1 MSETVKLDELFSA
14 GTSGASAPTT
24 VKLDAL
30 FGQQDFNFKPGEKEL
45 QFAKDVGGNLAKTA
59 GGVATNLAALTDMI
73 VSLPGQML
81 GIGGDMGMRVRAAA
95 AGIDRRTAAQMA
107 QRFSHQ
113 ISDPLSNPLKKLMSV
128 FGYGEKYDAS
138 DVATVM
144 NKAGSLISA
153 GGEWVEKQTNG
164 ALLKE
169 DVESLVNALMGAAG
183 SKGTAMV
190 VDPKLKALGTSK
202 PEPAVPGG
210 PAPTQ
215 GPESYGPAVEDAKVV
230 REPPG
235 APAPAAA
242 PAVDPYLNWLER
254 KQRETSVAE
263 QDRFRNAEQRAYDL
277 MQRGANKAEV
287 DRAVAKDAMLGEAL
301 AAVRARRGQ
310 AAGASSG
317 AYVRGQEGE
326 FVGGRPEFVGP
337 SRPDVTVSALMDV
350 PQIAMGGDP
359 RLPAPPRRIPY
370 GPLAVGAVGG
380 TVALNE
386 LFNGGDGRDAAVAG
400 LAAMTFGDLAK
411 TGEATPL
418 SALRERSP
426 YTLKTI
432 DRLPQNRFEF
442 TREQVMQQLN
452 RPDVGKAEKDI
463 LLGVLGDREKITAKE
478 LMMGFRERTGDFE
491 LKPKE
496 VSDYADYGLD
506 AIGRGGRLNN
516 ELADQF
522 GLDRESS
529 PSRTTIYDSPVELG
543 DANHFADPNYFAH
556 TRSFDEGGV
565 RHVVEIQ
572 SDLAQKVKP
581 ALTPERVAELEKRF
595 DGLEELHSIID
606 EAQTAWANGRTNL
619 RQIEE
624 MLAPYKDRI
633 YAAANMEV
641 PTRVLPEDLL
651 RVSKTAYTNTS
662 RHMDE
667 VSSQLSGQISPAR
680 RAELEQI
687 VKVQSGIENFWSK
700 IFYATGR
707 AGDYDFFKGLE
718 KVNKEKQALSDLLG
732 HDDQHLMLESKLLK
746 NLNDAGY
753 EGSQLADKFYQEV
766 SRNWTPEQVAS
777 YERGYVDI
785 SEGIVDW
792 LLAHRNEISPEA
804 ADVMRGVLNRYART
818 KVEGAQVAMA
828 ESKSK
833 LQRQGAEAVRPMLKD
848 WYKRVVREELDQAA
862 KIQED
867 ARTGAR
873 AYADLDAKHPTAER
887 IYGDDIARLEGIA
900 EKAGV
905 VRFATADTVAKVEGW
920 PDTRAARESQLAD
933 AQKRLTSAEDT
944 VAALEAI
951 KRGETPKD
959 AYYSAL
965 KIADPEGFA
974 SVAKHVD
981 AEIAY
986 AQETLRET
994 KLQFDRTKSN
1004 WGDQP
1009 RFRPEHQS
1017 IYDRY
1022 QKDIEKFLTKDL
1034 GGKPYTDSAGHTW
1047 IEVPLPKDPVTKRP
1061 GGPKQMLGFADPKM
1075 LAGIAALGLTGL
1087 IAANWEDVPGTLRT
1101 AGMAAVAGLGMI
1113 AAGRGGTLA
1122 EWARAAGH
1130 TAEKTIGNISAEVR
1144 TMSPELLRSWTRFE
1158 WQSLVR
1164 QHRAT
1169 QAAAG
1174 FVNAFNALADDQRG
1188 ILARAVMSGK
1198 DKNVHAAL
1206 AAIGRPELGAEWAKV
1221 RAQLNELGGELKA
1234 AGLLKGLK
1242 ADYFPRVV
1250 TDIDGLIDALGREG
1264 GDLLERRL
1272 AEANRASIKKTGDPL
1287 GALEAS
1293 LIVNKYLEEAIRRPG
1308 GLGKAGFLKKRTIEE
1323 VTDELMP
1330 FYASPGEALSLYM
1343 RSASRQIE
1351 RAKFFGKNLVRDAE
1365 TGQMNIDDSIGRV
1378 VNDLGDKLNR
1388 EQRARLEDLLRT
1400 RFGPG
1405 ERSAD
1410 RVTQAYR
1417 NITQGVL
1424 LGNPFSA
1431 LGQLADVGVTAAMH
1445 GVFPTIRALWQ
1456 TVQEARASATGKG
1469 RGEAGRFNM
1478 DDMGLVDRI
1487 ADEFVTT
1494 VKNPWMVKGVEIS
1507 TANFAEKT
1515 LKWSGFNFTDEFGK
1529 LVNMNAAANSLRTK
1543 AKSPSGRA
1551 ELAARYGEYFGTDFT
1566 KLVDD
1571 LAAGR
1576 KSPLVG
1582 EAVFREL
1589 SDVQPLTKLEMPQA
1603 YVGTP
1608 SARFLFTMKSWMIKQ
1623 MNLVRERGVREM
1635 ASGDPARARRGAEFL
1650 LRYVVLAG
1658 TAGATMDMLRNWLM
1672 GRGASIDWG
1681 DVPENVL
1688 KTFGF
1693 GQYVRDK
1700 AAQGKPLE
1708 AVVGTALPPYKI
1720 FDQIMAQDPAAISAV
1735 PVVGRFIYEH
1745 FGGGKEKAAER
1756 DAKAKRAAERANDP
1770 MAKLEAAER
1779 KREKEL
1785 DRGTR

>member
-14 GTSGASAPTT
+14 GTPGAPAPTT

-138 DVATVM
+138 NVATVM

-169 DVESLVNALMGAAG
+169 DVESLVNALMGAVG

-202 PEPAVPGG
+202 PGPATPGG

-386 LFNGGDGRDAAVAG
+386 LFNGGDGKDAAVAG
-400 LAAMTFGDLAK
+400 LAAMTFADLAK

-452 RPDVGKAEKDI
+452 RPDVSKAEKYI

-496 VSDYADYGLD
+496 VGDYADYGLEAIDRKTAVHQDEARMEYPMDMLRSWLGD
-506 AIGRGGRLNN
+506 AN
-516 ELADQF
+516 AP
-522 GLDRESS
+522 
-529 PSRTTIYDSPVELG
+529 PSRTTVYNLPEGISTKHLEAAISKLPGGHTY
-543 DANHFADPNYFAH
+543 FPNSWGH

-572 SDLAQKVKP
+572 NNQAQYAERALRALGDVKENPRMTALATGAEKFHDTINSVKSTTTDIADAFDQYI
-581 ALTPERVAELEKRF
+581 ALYEPLVQEDVKLRIGKDMYVSL
-595 DGLEELHSIID
+595 LELH
-606 EAQTAWANGRTNL
+606 EAGKSTA
-619 RQIEE
+619 
-624 MLAPYKDRI
+624 PKP
-633 YAAANMEV
+633 EV
-641 PTRVLPEDLL
+641 
-651 RVSKTAYTNTS
+651 
-662 RHMDE
+662 
-667 VSSQLSGQISPAR
+667 
-680 RAELEQI
+680 
-687 VKVQSGIENFWSK
+687 F
-700 IFYATGR
+700 
-707 AGDYDFFKGLE
+707 
-718 KVNKEKQALSDLLG
+718 QALRSFASDGRYEEIYDLVRNG
-732 HDDQHLMLESKLLK
+732 YRESPTSIK
-746 NLNDAGY
+746 D
-753 EGSQLADKFYQEV
+753 
-766 SRNWTPEQVAS
+766 PEQL
-777 YERGYVDI
+777 RGF
-785 SEGIVDW
+785 GI
-792 LLAHRNEISPEA
+792 AAEEA
-804 ADVMRGVLNRYART
+804 AYRETRRLAAR
-818 KVEGAQVAMA
+818 ENGHLAAQ
-828 ESKSK
+828 EYKK
-833 LQRQGAEAVRPMLKD
+833 LEPITKD
-848 WYKRVVREELDQAA
+848 WYKRVVREELDAAAQARENPEWMKA
-862 KIQED
+862 KIELE
-867 ARTGAR
+867 R
-873 AYADLDAKHPTAER
+873 AEWQLQNDIERVGNLYPDMVEATRDTVAKRKAALEKIPQMLTP
-887 IYGDDIARLEGIA
+887 GDKI
-900 EKAGV
+900 
-905 VRFATADTVAKVEGW
+905 RFATADTVAKVEGW
-920 PDTRAARESQLAD
+920 PDARAARESQLAD

-1164 QHRAT
+1164 QHKAT

-1221 RAQLNELGGELKA
+1221 RAQLNELGAELKA

-1378 VNDLGDKLNR
+1378 VNDLGNRLNR

-1478 DDMGLVDRI
+1478 DDMGLADRI

-1529 LVNMNAAANSLRTK
+1529 LVNMNAAANALRAK
-1543 AKSPSGRA
+1543 AKSPGGRA

-1582 EAVFREL
+1582 EAIFREL
-1589 SDVQPLTKLEMPQA
+1589 SDAQPLTKLEMPQA

-1608 SARFLFTMKSWMIKQ
+1608 SGRFLYTMKSWMIKQ
-1623 MNLVRERGVREM
+1623 MSLVRERGLREM
-1635 ASGDPARARRGAEFL
+1635 ASSDPARARRGAEFL

-1658 TAGATMDMLRNWLM
+1658 SAGATVTMLQNWLM
-1672 GRGASIDWG
+1672 GRAVEMVWG

-1688 KTFGF
+1688 KTFGL
-1693 GQYVRDK
+1693 GQYVRNK
-1700 AAQGKPLE
+1700 IAQGKPIE
-1708 AVVGTALPPYKI
+1708 ALVGVATPPYRI
-1720 FDQIMAQDPAAISAV
+1720 FDQILDQDPEAIAAI
-1735 PVVGRFIYEH
+1735 PVVGKVIYEH

>member
-1 MSETVKLDELFSA
+1 MSDTVKLDELFARPSTHDGLPALENPDGTYSTELSITVTNPRLNGGKPTNIPSLWGRKVLNEDAAVEQALKSGRKYDSFPTVDAAVTAAKKRSEA
-14 GTSGASAPTT
+14 GGAGAPTSPTT

-45 QFAKDVGGNLAKTA
+45 QFAKDLGGNLAKTA
-59 GGVATNLAALTDMI
+59 GGVASNLAAFTDMV

-95 AGIDRRTAAQMA
+95 AGIDRRTAAQMG

-113 ISDPLSNPLKKLMSV
+113 ISDPLSNPLKKLMGL
-128 FGYGEKYDAS
+128 FGYGDKYDAS

-169 DVESLVNALMGAAG
+169 DVESLTNALMGAMG

-190 VDPKLKALGTSK
+190 IDPKLKALGTSK
-202 PEPAVPGG
+202 PVPAQPGG

-215 GPESYGPAVEDAKVV
+215 GPESYGPAVEDAKIV
-230 REPPG
+230 REPAGG
-235 APAPAAA
+235 APAADVP
-242 PAVDPYLNWLER
+242 PVVDAYASWLER
-254 KQRETSVAE
+254 KHRATSVAE

-277 MQRGANKAEV
+277 MQRGADKASV
-287 DRAVAKDAMLGEAL
+287 DRAVAKDQMLGEAL
-301 AAVRARRGQ
+301 AAMRARRGQ

-317 AYVRGQEGE
+317 AFVRGQEGD

-380 TVALNE
+380 AMALNE
-386 LFNGGDGRDAAVAG
+386 LFGEGSSGRDAAVAG
-400 LAAMTFGDLAK
+400 LAAMTFADMAKMGD
-411 TGEATPL
+411 ATPL

-452 RPDVGKAEKDI
+452 RPDVGKAEKEI
-463 LLGVLGDREKITAKE
+463 LLGVLGDKEEISAKD

-496 VSDYADYGLD
+496 IDQYATYGLESIDRLSDTD
-506 AIGRGGRLNN
+506 AVLYNDLVEHGIP
-516 ELADQF
+516 A
-522 GLDRESS
+522 ES
-529 PSRTTIYDSPVELG
+529 PNAPTAARTTVYQSPIELG
-543 DANHFADPNYFAH
+543 DANHFGDPNYFAH

-572 SDLAQKVKP
+572 SDLAQKAGKV
-581 ALTPERVAELEKRF
+581 LTAEE
-595 DGLEELHSIID
+595 
-606 EAQTAWANGRTNL
+606 
-619 RQIEE
+619 
-624 MLAPYKDRI
+624 
-633 YAAANMEV
+633 
-641 PTRVLPEDLL
+641 
-651 RVSKTAYTNTS
+651 VSK
-662 RHMDE
+662 
-667 VSSQLSGQISPAR
+667 L
-680 RAELEQI
+680 
-687 VKVQSGIENFWSK
+687 
-700 IFYATGR
+700 
-707 AGDYDFFKGLE
+707 
-718 KVNKEKQALSDLLG
+718 QAMLG
-732 HDDQHLMLESKLLK
+732 SID
-746 NLNDAGY
+746 
-753 EGSQLADKFYQEV
+753 
-766 SRNWTPEQVAS
+766 
-777 YERGYVDI
+777 
-785 SEGIVDW
+785 
-792 LLAHRNEISPEA
+792 
-804 ADVMRGVLNRYART
+804 
-818 KVEGAQVAMA
+818 A
-828 ESKSK
+828 ESKILWELKDKLKEPMSNMKVLDELQEMPAFYEALRRGENNSDALIIRRLRELGVRAEEARSK
-833 LQRQGAEAVRPMLKD
+833 LKQSADVESVRPMLKD
-848 WYKRVVREELDQAA
+848 WYKRVVREELDQVA
-862 KIQED
+862 KQRED
-867 ARTGAR
+867 ALTGAK
-873 AYADLDAKHPTAER
+873 AYRDLDTRHSPAER
-887 IYGDDIARLEGIA
+887 IYGDDVSRLERIA
-900 EKAGV
+900 EEKSV

-920 PDTRAARESQLAD
+920 PKGLVMEPGKTAKTDALGGTIHVGSIKDIEGNKDFGEFKYTGNIRTRDGHRIEVEMESTGRRTSMHEGPFWVAEP
-933 AQKRLTSAEDT
+933 ASNRL
-944 VAALEAI
+944 
-951 KRGETPKD
+951 K
-959 AYYSAL
+959 
-965 KIADPEGFA
+965 
-974 SVAKHVD
+974 
-981 AEIAY
+981 EIAFKELG
-986 AQETLRET
+986 AKEAL
-994 KLQFDRTKSN
+994 
-1004 WGDQP
+1004 
-1009 RFRPEHQS
+1009 RPEHQG

-1022 QKDIEKFLTKDL
+1022 QKEVEKFLTKDL
-1034 GGKPYTDSAGHTW
+1034 GGKPYTDSSGHTW
-1047 IEVPLPKDPVTKRP
+1047 IEVPLPKDPITKRP
-1061 GGPKQMLGFADPKM
+1061 GGPTQMLGYGRTDM
-1075 LAGIAALGLTGL
+1075 MAGIAALGLTGL
-1087 IAANWEDVPGTLRT
+1087 ILTNWDDVPGTLRS
-1101 AGMAAVAGLGMI
+1101 AGIAAVAGLGMI

-1174 FVNAFNALADDQRG
+1174 FVNAFNALAPDQRG

-1198 DKNVHAAL
+1198 DKAVYAAL

-1221 RAQLNELGGELKA
+1221 RTQLNELGGELKA

-1242 ADYFPRVV
+1242 ADYFPRIV
-1250 TDIDGLIDALGREG
+1250 TDIDGLLDAIGREG

-1378 VNDLGDKLNR
+1378 VNDLGGKLNR
-1388 EQRARLEDLLRT
+1388 EQRVRLEELLRT
-1400 RFGPG
+1400 RFAAG

-1417 NITQGVL
+1417 NVTQAVL

-1456 TVQEARASATGKG
+1456 TVQEARASARGSG
-1469 RGEAGRFNM
+1469 RGDLGRFNM

-1507 TANFAEKT
+1507 TANFADKA

-1529 LVNMNAAANSLRTK
+1529 LVNMNAAANGLRAK
-1543 AKSPSGRA
+1543 AKTAVGRA
-1551 ELAARYGEYFGTDFT
+1551 DLAARYGEYFGTDFP

-1576 KSPLVG
+1576 KTPLVG

-1589 SDVQPLTKLEMPQA
+1589 SDAQPITKLEMPQA
-1603 YVGTP
+1603 YVGAP
-1608 SARFLFTMKSWMIKQ
+1608 SARWLYTMKSWMIKQ
-1623 MNLVRERGVREM
+1623 MNLVRERGLREM
-1635 ASGDPARARRGAEFL
+1635 ASGEPARARRGAEFI

-1658 TAGATMDMLRNWLM
+1658 MAGATTNMLINWLK
-1672 GRGASIDWG
+1672 GRDAELDWG

-1693 GQYVRDK
+1693 GQYVRNK
-1700 AAQGKPLE
+1700 AAQGKPVE
-1708 AVVGTALPPYKI
+1708 AAVGTAIPPYKV
-1720 FDQIMAQDPAAISAV
+1720 FDQILNQDPEAISYI
-1735 PVVGRFIYEH
+1735 PVVGKFIYEH

-1756 DAKAKRAAERANDP
+1756 EAKDKRAAERARDP
-1770 MAKLEAAER
+1770 AARLDAADR
-1779 KREKEL
+1779 KRMKEL
-1785 DRGTR
+1785 DRGAR